1 MINAFL
7 TFLLSQSILIPI
19 LIGWIRFNR
28 MGNIYYPS
36 FILLILGFVNE
47 VISYILIRGFK
58 LHNSVTSNTYSLI
71 ECCLIL
77 YQLYVWQNSKKG
89 YKLFVVLINTCVG
102 VWIVQYIFFLKLNTF
117 SSPYFMVFYAFII
130 VLLSINHINRI
141 MMRSRDP
148 LLKNPQI
155 IICVAFITFYIY
167 QIIYEASKFMS
178 DKSAIRLML
187 ITGFAFINYA
197 TNILYAFAVYLMTIK
212 RKENYYGYF
221 NDR

>member
-19 LIGWIRFNR
+19 LIGCIQFKR
-28 MGNIYYPS
+28 MGNIYYPF

-47 VISYILIRGFK
+47 VTSYILIRGFK
-58 LHNSVTSNTYSLI
+58 LHNSATSNTYSLI

-77 YQLYVWQNSKKG
+77 YQLYMWQNSKKG
-89 YKLFVVLINTCVG
+89 YKLFVVLISTCVG
-102 VWIVQYIFFLKLNTF
+102 VWIVQYILFFKINTF
-117 SSPYFMVFYAFII
+117 SSHYFMIFYAFII
-130 VLLSINHINRI
+130 VLLSINHINII
-141 MMRSRDP
+141 MMRFRNP

-187 ITGFAFINYA
+187 ITGFAFINFA
-197 TNILYAFAVYLMTIK
+197 INVLYAFAVYLMAIK